1 VLFSE
6 DGEPVTVDL
15 RGFLRISVSFITNL
29 TGVCK
34 EDCVNPLEWKRR
46 MEGKEDEI

>member
-1 VLFSE
+1 MIADE
-6 DGEPVTVDL
+6 TYPV
-15 RGFLRISVSFITNL
+15 R
-29 TGVCK
+29 VCK